1 MRKYLFILVLVC
13 SSVLFGQEVTMNA
26 SEIIAF
32 KKQVQTTASAT
43 KTITSDFVQYK
54 HLDFLDNDIETSG
67 KLVFKSPDLVKW
79 EYTNPYQY
87 TVVFKEDQLLIN
99 DGGTKSNVDIGS
111 SKLFKKLSEL
121 IVNSVKGT
129 LFDTADFDV
138 SYLKTNGENKVI
150 FTPKD
155 KKMAGYIAS
164 FELLFTKEDATVTEV
179 KMVEP
184 SEDFTRI
191 VFTNRIVNSNV
202 NDAVFTN

>member
-1 MRKYLFILVLVC
+1 MRNIFFILGVVC
-13 SSVLFGQEVTMNA
+13 SSALLGQEITMNV
-26 SEIIAF
+26 SEIAAF
-32 KKQVQTTASAT
+32 KKQVQTTAAST

-67 KLVFKSPDLVKW
+67 NLVFKSPNLVKW
-79 EYTNPYQY
+79 EYTKPYEY

-129 LFDTADFDV
+129 LFDTADFEV
-138 SYLKTNGENKVI
+138 SYLKTKTENKAI
-150 FTPKD
+150 FIPKD
-155 KKMAGYIAS
+155 KKMASYIAS
-164 FELLFTKEDATVTEV
+164 FELFFTTEDATVTEV
-179 KMVEP
+179 KMIEP

-191 VFTNRIVNSNV
+191 VFANRIVNSEINE
-202 NDAVFTN
+202 AVFTN